1 MKHFILSATLLFS
14 LTSCSQEN
22 NNLKINS
29 FSGHWISDESN
40 YYLTIKDTVFTTFKY
55 VAALDE
61 TNDLTWKR
69 VSSPGVEK
77 FIYKKEIKIKTNYY
91 IIKDRYQVYVT
102 YTLVDDQT
110 LKAEF
115 KGSLKNEF
123 YYKKI
128 KYKRV
133 KLN

>member
-1 MKHFILSATLLFS
+1 MFYENMRVKSPYGGKAPLL
-14 LTSCSQEN
+14 
-22 NNLKINS
+22 I
-29 FSGHWISDESN
+29 
-40 YYLTIKDTVFTTFKY
+40 
-55 VAALDE
+55 
-61 TNDLTWKR
+61 
-69 VSSPGVEK
+69 P
-77 FIYKKEIKIKTNYY
+77 IKTNYY